1 MKLKENAKFSRM
13 AMWKKV
19 LGGLSAAE
27 TRNTPRYAT
36 FEDELDGEMKSWW
49 QPLQEAIAGGKIHE
63 YAPVQ
68 EFLRKSALMNEEAF
82 AEEYREIRNS
92 VEGAPWF
99 QAALTPQTA
108 ATKEK
113 NRYRDV
119 LPFEKTRVRLRPQ
132 TNDPAGD
139 YINANF
145 IFEDQYIACCA
156 PTPNAIVDFWSMVW
170 YENVHVILM
179 LTNFV
184 ERQMLKADMYWDTKG
199 QIVDVGEITIQ
210 LKQVEVSSRGYT
222 IRTIELTHRSLS
234 TKRTLYHVQLTTWPD
249 HGVLQDF
256 GVIQPML
263 RLVNGLNQ
271 RNRCESDPQLPRPI
285 VVHCSAGIG
294 RSGTFIAIDTILKQ
308 LREAAT
314 SLSNPDTAE
323 RLANALNIRSIVHR
337 LRCQRPG
344 MVQTTEQYQ
353 MIYEYIRAVLAG
365 QS

>member
-1 MKLKENAKFSRM
+1 MKF
-13 AMWKKV
+13 
-19 LGGLSAAE
+19 
-27 TRNTPRYAT
+27 
-36 FEDELDGEMKSWW
+36 WW

-263 RLVNGLNQ
+263 RLVKGLNQ
-271 RNRCESDPQLPRPI
+271 RNL
-285 VVHCSAGIG
+285 HCSAGIG